1 MSSTR
6 QRLID
11 TAFELFGR
19 SGFHAVGLDRILEE
33 VGVSKQTF
41 YNHFES
47 KDDLIL
53 AVLDHRHQ
61 TQDKYWSDLLQQIAG
76 DDPRAKL
83 YAVFDALETW
93 FSQPDWRGCIF
104 MTAAA
109 EFPTPQEPAHQKAAE
124 HQRLFREKLQYLA
137 TLAGAHDPAAL
148 GHQLTVLIEGII
160 AYRHVS
166 ADPRAVEIG
175 REIGNMLLEQHLPSP
190 AVTALKP
197 PTLAPGAVA

>member
-19 SGFHAVGLDRILEE
+19 SDFHAVGLDRILEE

-76 DDPRAKL
+76 AIRVPSCMRCL
-83 YAVFDALETW
+83 TR
-93 FSQPDWRGCIF
+93 WRRGFPNRIG
-104 MTAAA
+104 AAA
-109 EFPTPQEPAHQKAAE
+109 
-124 HQRLFREKLQYLA
+124 
-137 TLAGAHDPAAL
+137 
-148 GHQLTVLIEGII
+148 
-160 AYRHVS
+160 S
-166 ADPRAVEIG
+166 
-175 REIGNMLLEQHLPSP
+175 S
-190 AVTALKP
+190 
-197 PTLAPGAVA
+197 